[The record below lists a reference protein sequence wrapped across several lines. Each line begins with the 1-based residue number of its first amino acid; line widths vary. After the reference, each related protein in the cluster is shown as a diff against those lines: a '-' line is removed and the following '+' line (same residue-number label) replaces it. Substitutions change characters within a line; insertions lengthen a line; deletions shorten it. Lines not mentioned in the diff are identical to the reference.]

1 MYTFKG
7 DFMSLKFDILMINA
21 KAKEDAANGNKV
33 INGCVGTLRDDEHN
47 LLTFTEVK
55 KVLKDSAC
63 SYLDYAPVVGYKS
76 FKEGVVKWLF
86 NRSKEV
92 LDSKLFSFGATMG
105 GTGALATSFKITANE
120 KAILIYGDIV
130 WPNYVTIAEE
140 AGVETERFELI
151 KDDKFNFDGLKK
163 TIDASLK
170 KRNKVVV
177 LINDPCENPIGYSFK
192 NDETKELFN
201 LLEEYNKDSNKV
213 DLILDIAY
221 VDYASS
227 KLESLDYCYKKNNFN
242 IYLTFSGSKSFGI
255 YGIRCGALLAF
266 AKNEENAKYIQGQIA
281 TYSRGT
287 ISSPNGQA
295 IGPLSEVL
303 NNPESKK
310 NIEEEIRL
318 YRDILISRGKCIIE
332 SLKKYGIGYLPYHD
346 GFYIT
351 LKTKKN
357 AYETC
362 EKLFDRHIYLA
373 PISDKHIRVAICSVS
388 CEEISKIVEEI
399 SKIESE

>member
-1 MYTFKG
+1 
-7 DFMSLKFDILMINA
+7 MSLKFDILMINA
-21 KAKEDAANGNKV
+21 KAKEDASKGNKV

-55 KVLKDSAC
+55 KVLRDYAC

-86 NRSKEV
+86 DRPEDILN
-92 LDSKLFSFGATMG
+92 SKLFSFGATMG
-105 GTGALATSFKITANE
+105 GTGALATSFKIAAKEN
-120 KAILIYGDIV
+120 AILIYGDIV
-130 WPNYVTIAEE
+130 WPNYVTISEE
-140 AGVETERFELI
+140 AGVKTERFETI
-151 KDDKFNFDGLKK
+151 KDGKFNFDGLIKAIDFSLEK
-163 TIDASLK
+163 T
-170 KRNKVVV
+170 NKVVI
-177 LINDPCENPIGYSFK
+177 LINDPCENPIGYSF
-192 NDETKELFN
+192 NSEETNELFKI
-201 LLEEYNKDSNKV
+201 LDKYNENSNKV

-227 KLESLDYCYKKNNFN
+227 HLESLDYCYKKNNFN

-266 AKNEENAKYIQGQIA
+266 AKDVENAKYIQSEIA
-281 TYSRGT
+281 AYSRGT

-303 NNPESKK
+303 NDSESKK
-310 NIEEEIRL
+310 NIQKEIRL
-318 YRDILISRGKCIIE
+318 YRDILNSRGKCVIE
-332 SLKKYGIGYLPYHD
+332 NLNKHCVGYLPYHD

-357 AYETC
+357 AYEIC

-399 SKIESE
+399 SKIENE